1 MNILIVDDD
10 SYVLEMIRK
19 KLDWERMGIT
29 EIFSATSANQAKE
42 IITGQTIDILLS
54 DIEMPGESGLELLE
68 WVRRQNID
76 LEAMFL
82 TSYAEFEYAKK
93 AIELKSLEYY
103 LKPVDEEALS
113 RGICSAVIR
122 CKDHK
127 KIGDYI
133 KQSKYLASHSHVIE
147 EHFWRDIRTGHLEN
161 PAESIPERLKAD
173 ALPYTPDQHFAVV
186 QFRIMPLLN
195 RDMDEYLRILPH
207 I

>member
-113 RGICSAVIR
+113 LSLI
-122 CKDHK
+122 
-127 KIGDYI
+127 
-133 KQSKYLASHSHVIE
+133 
-147 EHFWRDIRTGHLEN
+147 
-161 PAESIPERLKAD
+161 
-173 ALPYTPDQHFAVV
+173 
-186 QFRIMPLLN
+186 
-195 RDMDEYLRILPH
+195 H